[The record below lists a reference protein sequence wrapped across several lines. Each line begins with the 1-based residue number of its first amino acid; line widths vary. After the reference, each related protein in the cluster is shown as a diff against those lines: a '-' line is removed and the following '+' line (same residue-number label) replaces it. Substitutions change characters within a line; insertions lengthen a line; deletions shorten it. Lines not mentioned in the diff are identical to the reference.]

1 MGSLLNPG
9 IGLVIWMTF
18 SFFLL
23 LLLLKKFAWKPIL
36 SMIKTRE
43 ESIASALNAAK
54 EAEAKLIALQAD
66 NEKLLA
72 EARKERDEML
82 KVARETKDKIVAAAE
97 TEAKAKADKIAKE
110 ANEAIQLEK
119 QKALTELR
127 NEVATLSVQVAETI
141 LKKELTSE
149 DKQKELVS
157 KLVSDITF
165 N

>member
-1 MGSLLNPG
+1 MELLNPSV
-9 IGLVIWMTF
+9 GLTVWMTI
-18 SFFLL
+18 SFILL
-23 LLLLKKFAWKPIL
+23 MFLLKKFAWKPIL

-43 ESIASALNAAK
+43 ESISNALNAAK
-54 EAEAKLIALQAD
+54 EAEAKLVALQAD

-82 KVARETKDKIVAAAE
+82 KTARETKDRIVAAAE
-97 TEAKAKADKIAKE
+97 SEAKAKADKIAQE

-127 NEVATLSVQVAETI
+127 NEVANLSIQVAETI
-141 LKKELTSE
+141 LKKELSSE
-149 DKQKELVS
+149 EKQKELVN
-157 KLVSDITF
+157 KLVGDISF

>member
-1 MGSLLNPG
+1 MELLNPSV
-9 IGLVIWMTF
+9 GLTVWMTIAF
-18 SFFLL
+18 VLL
-23 LLLLKKFAWKPIL
+23 MLLLKKFAWKPIL

-43 ESIASALNAAK
+43 ESISNALNAAK
-54 EAEAKLIALQAD
+54 EAEAKLVALQAD

-82 KVARETKDKIVAAAE
+82 KTARETKDRIVAAAE
-97 TEAKAKADKIAKE
+97 SEAKAKADKIAQE

-127 NEVATLSVQVAETI
+127 NEVANLSIQVAETI
-141 LKKELTSE
+141 LKKELSSE
-149 DKQKELVS
+149 EKQKELVN
-157 KLVSDITF
+157 KLVGDISF